1 MQPFSQSQQEFLGR
15 LLEVIIRKMKY
26 DDETDWGNE
35 EEEPEEEA
43 LFVELRKVKKKKKK
57 LIKSGRK
64 KEEIEL

>member
-35 EEEPEEEA
+35 EDEPEEEA
-43 LFVELRKVKKKKKK
+43 LFVELRKVKKNY
-57 LIKSGRK
+57 
-64 KEEIEL
+64 

>member
-35 EEEPEEEA
+35 EDEPEEEA
-43 LFVELRKVKKKKKK
+43 LFVELRKVKKKI
-57 LIKSGRK
+57 LRQFAENRNIMRR
-64 KEEIEL
+64 